1 VQTVSITRPDNSK
14 VDLAPR
20 VSNGRSVLSYNDTF
34 LPGLYALR
42 FDKTEVPQPV
52 YYGVGIDRRE
62 LDATAMA
69 ASDHKWLADRGY
81 LERRLENPG
90 ELASAVGAV
99 NKGSE
104 LWPILAVILLA
115 SLLVETFMTWRLMR
129 HQTQVDV
136 AGAGVPGAIA
146 SA

>member
-1 VQTVSITRPDNSK
+1 M
-14 VDLAPR
+14 
-20 VSNGRSVLSYNDTF
+20 SNGRPVLSYNDTF
-34 LPGLYALR
+34 LPGLYELR
-42 FDKTEVPQPV
+42 FNKTGIPEPV

-69 ASDHKWLADRGY
+69 GSDHKWLADRGY

-104 LWPILAVILLA
+104 LWPMLAAILLA
-115 SLLVETFMTWRLMR
+115 SLLFETFMTWRVSH

-136 AGAGVPGAIA
+136 AAAGLPGHAA
-146 SA
+146 TA